1 MRDTVA
7 RIKNEK
13 PDAFPALEKKI
24 RSWFVPAGYTIDQP
38 VIRFACDS
46 SITHRA
52 CDFACFAV
60 NENKTPVMVE
70 VVRDRNCLE
79 DIPFQGMKDEFQPNL
94 VRIVDVTYE
103 NDLLYV

>member
-1 MRDTVA
+1 MRN
-7 RIKNEK
+7 RM
-13 PDAFPALEKKI
+13 
-24 RSWFVPAGYTIDQP
+24 RSPRWRRRFGHGLSPAGYTIDQP
-38 VIRFACDS
+38 VIRFACDL

-52 CDFACFAV
+52 CDSVCFAV
-60 NENKTPVMVE
+60 NENTTPVMVE

-79 DIPFQGMKDEFQPNL
+79 DITFQEIRDAFQPNL

>member
-1 MRDTVA
+1 ME

-13 PDAFPALEKKI
+13 PDAFPALEKKL

-38 VIRFACDS
+38 VIRFACDL
-46 SITHRA
+46 SITHRT
-52 CDFACFAV
+52 CDSVCFAV
-60 NENKTPVMVE
+60 NENTTPVMVE

-79 DIPFQGMKDEFQPNL
+79 DITFQEIRDAFQPNL

>member
-13 PDAFPALEKKI
+13 PDAFPALEKKL

-38 VIRFACDS
+38 VIRFACDL
-46 SITHRA
+46 SITHRT
-52 CDFACFAV
+52 CDSVCFAV
-60 NENKTPVMVE
+60 NENTTPVMVE

-79 DIPFQGMKDEFQPNL
+79 DITFQEIRDAFQPNL

>member
-1 MRDTVA
+1 MA

-13 PDAFPALEKKI
+13 PDAFPALEKKL

-38 VIRFACDS
+38 VIRFACDL
-46 SITHRA
+46 SITHRT
-52 CDFACFAV
+52 CDSVCFAV
-60 NENKTPVMVE
+60 NENTTPVMVE

-79 DIPFQGMKDEFQPNL
+79 DITFQEIRDAFQPNL

>member
-13 PDAFPALEKKI
+13 PDTFPALEKKL

-38 VIRFACDS
+38 VIRFACDL
-46 SITHRA
+46 SITHRT
-52 CDFACFAV
+52 CDSVCFAV
-60 NENKTPVMVE
+60 NENTTPVMVE

-79 DIPFQGMKDEFQPNL
+79 DITFQEIRDAFQPNL

>member
-1 MRDTVA
+1 M
-7 RIKNEK
+7 
-13 PDAFPALEKKI
+13 
-24 RSWFVPAGYTIDQP
+24 
-38 VIRFACDS
+38 
-46 SITHRA
+46 
-52 CDFACFAV
+52 

-79 DIPFQGMKDEFQPNL
+79 DIPLQGMKDEFQPNL